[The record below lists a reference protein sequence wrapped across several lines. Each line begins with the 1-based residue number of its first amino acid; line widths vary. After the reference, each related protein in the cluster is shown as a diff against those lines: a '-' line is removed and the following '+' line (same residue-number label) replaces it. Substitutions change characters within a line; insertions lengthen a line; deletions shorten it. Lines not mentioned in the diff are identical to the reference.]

1 MFGSR
6 QVRRA
11 LLVLS
16 VLSVASCEHGPSVT
30 GPVPGAP
37 SLSTSAFGGT
47 GSAVNGRFA
56 HVAMRLSDGR
66 VLVAGGI
73 SGISG
78 LKTAELYDPTTG
90 TWSVTGSM
98 AWERIGL
105 AAAPLP
111 NGRVIVAGG
120 ARFNQA
126 CADPPAGNSTEI
138 YDPATGAWTLTGNL
152 TQSRTSGLAVALAD
166 GRVLFAGGSSRCG
179 VVYANADV
187 YNPATGVWTA
197 TGAMCCSPMGACSS
211 RAAPA
216 PVPSRP
222 SPPPRSMIRRRAR
235 GR

>member
-98 AWERIGL
+98 AWERIRL
-105 AAAPLP
+105 AAAPP
-111 NGRVIVAGG
+111 PHRRVLEAGG
-120 ARFNQA
+120 ARVHQ
-126 CADPPAGNSTEI
+126 
-138 YDPATGAWTLTGNL
+138 
-152 TQSRTSGLAVALAD
+152 
-166 GRVLFAGGSSRCG
+166 
-179 VVYANADV
+179 
-187 YNPATGVWTA
+187 
-197 TGAMCCSPMGACSS
+197 
-211 RAAPA
+211 APA
-216 PVPSRP
+216 A
-222 SPPPRSMIRRRAR
+222 SPAR
-235 GR
+235 HPTQ

>member
-16 VLSVASCEHGPSVT
+16 VLSVARCEHGPAVT

-120 ARFNQA
+120 ARLQPA
-126 CADPPAGNSTEI
+126 CAHPPARHPPQVYE
-138 YDPATGAWTLTGNL
+138 PPPRALTP
-152 TQSRTSGLAVALAD
+152 TR
-166 GRVLFAGGSSRCG
+166 
-179 VVYANADV
+179 
-187 YNPATGVWTA
+187 NPNH
-197 TGAMCCSPMGACSS
+197 
-211 RAAPA
+211 
-216 PVPSRP
+216 
-222 SPPPRSMIRRRAR
+222 SPPPRPPPA
-235 GR
+235 